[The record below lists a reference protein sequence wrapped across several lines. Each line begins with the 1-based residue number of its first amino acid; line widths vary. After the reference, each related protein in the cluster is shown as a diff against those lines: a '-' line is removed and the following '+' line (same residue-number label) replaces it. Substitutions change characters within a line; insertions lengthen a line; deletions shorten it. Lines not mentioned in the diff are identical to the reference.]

1 MRFEDISQAIGYT
14 PLVRINRMV
23 SDESATVYAKMESF
37 NPCSSVKDRI
47 GVAMIEAA
55 ERDGSLKP
63 GMIIVEP
70 TSGNTGIAL
79 AMVAAAK
86 GYRCIFTMPET
97 MSAERRAILKHFGA
111 ETVLTPGD
119 KGMKGAMEQADK
131 ISAQPGFFQPHQFS
145 NPANPEI
152 HRETTAAEIIED
164 LGDLPLDAL
173 VAGVGT
179 GGTVSG
185 NGKVLKHTFGCKVFA
200 VEPDDSPVLSGG
212 EPGPH
217 PIQGIGAGFVP
228 DNFDRE
234 VVDEII
240 RVKKED
246 AFEAA
251 RQLARK
257 EGILAGISSGAN
269 IWAALK
275 VAKELGPGKVVVTF
289 VCDTG
294 ERYLSTA
301 LFGD

>member
-275 VAKELGPGKVVVTF
+275 IAKELGPDKVVVTF